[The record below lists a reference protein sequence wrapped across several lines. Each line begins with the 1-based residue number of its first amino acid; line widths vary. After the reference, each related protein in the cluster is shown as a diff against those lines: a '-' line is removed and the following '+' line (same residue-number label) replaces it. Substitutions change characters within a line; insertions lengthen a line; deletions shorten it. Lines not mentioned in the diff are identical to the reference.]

1 VPGELKKESS
11 HMNETNN
18 SAAPNAATTTA
29 EVPVSE
35 PGSNPASSS
44 FGADLPIPIS
54 WLIGGVV
61 LLVVLFIA
69 KKKGLLDRI
78 RFFFLQTREELA
90 KCSWP
95 TRDELKGS
103 TWMVLAAVFMLGF
116 FTFMADLFL
125 GDMFIQ
131 RFLLEYLA
139 KGGATT

>member
-1 VPGELKKESS
+1 
-11 HMNETNN
+11 MNETNN
-18 SAAPNAATTTA
+18 SAAPNASTTTV

-35 PGSNPASSS
+35 PGGNSASSS
-44 FGADLPIPIS
+44 SSVDLPLPIS

-78 RFFFLQTREELA
+78 RFFFLQTREELV

>member
-1 VPGELKKESS
+1 
-11 HMNETNN
+11 MNETNN
-18 SAAPNAATTTA
+18 SAAPNVATTTA
-29 EVPVSE
+29 EVPLSASDV
-35 PGSNPASSS
+35 PIVGSP
-44 FGADLPIPIS
+44 LPIS
-54 WLIGGVV
+54 WLIGGAIL
-61 LLVVLFIA
+61 LLVLYIA

-78 RFFFLQTREELA
+78 RFFFLQTREELV

-139 KGGATT
+139 KGGLTT

>member
-1 VPGELKKESS
+1 
-11 HMNETNN
+11 MNETNN
-18 SAAPNAATTTA
+18 SAAPNVATTTA
-29 EVPVSE
+29 EVPLSAPDVPSV
-35 PGSNPASSS
+35 GSP
-44 FGADLPIPIS
+44 LPIS
-54 WLIGGVV
+54 WLIGGAIL
-61 LLVVLFIA
+61 LLVLYIA

-78 RFFFLQTREELA
+78 RFFFLQTREELV

-125 GDMFIQ
+125 GDMPIQ

-139 KGGATT
+139 KGGLTT

>member
-1 VPGELKKESS
+1 
-11 HMNETNN
+11 MNETNN
-18 SAAPNAATTTA
+18 SATSNVATTTA
-29 EVPVSE
+29 EIPVSE
-35 PGSNPASSS
+35 GGSNPDSSS
-44 FGADLPIPIS
+44 SSVDLPLPIS
-54 WLIGGVV
+54 WLIGGFV
-61 LLVVLFIA
+61 LIVVLFIA

-116 FTFMADLFL
+116 FTFMADLLL

-139 KGGATT
+139 KGGATI

>member
-1 VPGELKKESS
+1 
-11 HMNETNN
+11 MNETNN
-18 SAAPNAATTTA
+18 SAAPSGSTTIA
-29 EVPVSE
+29 EMPVSE
-35 PGSNPASSS
+35 PGVNSASSPS
-44 FGADLPIPIS
+44 SVDLPLPIS
-54 WLIGGVV
+54 WLIGGAI
-61 LLVVLFIA
+61 LLVVLYVA

-116 FTFMADLFL
+116 FTFMADLLL

-131 RFLLEYLA
+131 KFLLEYLA
-139 KGGATT
+139 KGGATI

>member
-1 VPGELKKESS
+1 
-11 HMNETNN
+11 MNETNN
-18 SAAPNAATTTA
+18 SAAPNVATTTT
-29 EVPVSE
+29 EVPLSASDVPSV
-35 PGSNPASSS
+35 GSP
-44 FGADLPIPIS
+44 LPIS
-54 WLIGGVV
+54 WLIGGAIL
-61 LLVVLFIA
+61 LLVLYIA

-78 RFFFLQTREELA
+78 RFFFLQTREELV

-125 GDMFIQ
+125 GDMVIQ

-139 KGGATT
+139 KGGLTT

>member
-1 VPGELKKESS
+1 
-11 HMNETNN
+11 MNETNN
-18 SAAPNAATTTA
+18 SAAPNVATTTT
-29 EVPVSE
+29 EVPLSASDVPSV
-35 PGSNPASSS
+35 GSP
-44 FGADLPIPIS
+44 LPIS
-54 WLIGGVV
+54 WLIGGAIL
-61 LLVVLFIA
+61 LLVLYIA

-78 RFFFLQTREELA
+78 RFFFLQTREELV

-116 FTFMADLFL
+116 FSFMADLLL

-139 KGGATT
+139 KGGLTT

>member
-1 VPGELKKESS
+1 
-11 HMNETNN
+11 M
-18 SAAPNAATTTA
+18 
-29 EVPVSE
+29 
-35 PGSNPASSS
+35 
-44 FGADLPIPIS
+44 
-54 WLIGGVV
+54 LIGNVHQDCGQEGSLMENHSRVHSRF
-61 LLVVLFIA
+61 LLT
-69 KKKGLLDRI
+69 
-78 RFFFLQTREELA
+78 FFFLQTREELV

-139 KGGATT
+139 KGGLTT

>member
-1 VPGELKKESS
+1 
-11 HMNETNN
+11 MNETNN

-29 EVPVSE
+29 EMPVGE
-35 PGSNPASSS
+35 PSINPASSS
-44 FGADLPIPIS
+44 SGVDLPLPIS

-61 LLVVLFIA
+61 LLVILFIA

-116 FTFMADLFL
+116 FTFMADLLL

-139 KGGATT
+139 KGGATI

>member
-1 VPGELKKESS
+1 
-11 HMNETNN
+11 MNETNN
-18 SAAPNAATTTA
+18 SAAPNVATTTT
-29 EVPVSE
+29 EVPLSASDVPSV
-35 PGSNPASSS
+35 GSP
-44 FGADLPIPIS
+44 LPIS
-54 WLIGGVV
+54 WLIGGAAL
-61 LLVVLFIA
+61 LLVLYIA

-78 RFFFLQTREELA
+78 RFFFLQTREELV

-139 KGGATT
+139 KGGLTT

>member
-1 VPGELKKESS
+1 
-11 HMNETNN
+11 MNETNN
-18 SAAPNAATTTA
+18 SAAPNVAATTS
-29 EVPVSE
+29 EVPLSASDVPSV
-35 PGSNPASSS
+35 GSP
-44 FGADLPIPIS
+44 LPIS
-54 WLIGGVV
+54 WLIGGAIL
-61 LLVVLFIA
+61 LLVLYIA

-78 RFFFLQTREELA
+78 RFFFLQTREELV

-139 KGGATT
+139 KGGLTT

>member
-1 VPGELKKESS
+1 
-11 HMNETNN
+11 MNETNN
-18 SAAPNAATTTA
+18 SAAPNVATTTT
-29 EVPVSE
+29 EVPISAKDVPSV
-35 PGSNPASSS
+35 GSP
-44 FGADLPIPIS
+44 LPVS
-54 WLIGGVV
+54 WLIGGAV
-61 LLVVLFIA
+61 LLLVLYIA

-78 RFFFLQTREELA
+78 RFFFLQTREELV

-139 KGGATT
+139 KGGLTT

>member
-1 VPGELKKESS
+1 
-11 HMNETNN
+11 MNETNN
-18 SAAPNAATTTA
+18 SAASNVATTTT
-29 EVPVSE
+29 EIPVSE
-35 PGSNPASSS
+35 GGSNPASSS
-44 FGADLPIPIS
+44 SSVDLPLPIS
-54 WLIGGVV
+54 WLIGGFV
-61 LLVVLFIA
+61 LIVVLFIA

-116 FTFMADLFL
+116 FTFMADLLL

-139 KGGATT
+139 KGGATI

>member
-1 VPGELKKESS
+1 
-11 HMNETNN
+11 MNETNN
-18 SAAPNAATTTA
+18 SATSNVATTTA
-29 EVPVSE
+29 EIPVSE
-35 PGSNPASSS
+35 GGSNPASGSS
-44 FGADLPIPIS
+44 SVDLPLPIS
-54 WLIGGVV
+54 WLIGGFV
-61 LLVVLFIA
+61 LIVVLFIA

-116 FTFMADLFL
+116 FTFMADLLL

-139 KGGATT
+139 KGEATI

>member
-1 VPGELKKESS
+1 
-11 HMNETNN
+11 MNETNN
-18 SAAPNAATTTA
+18 SAAPNVATTTA
-29 EVPVSE
+29 EVPLSDSDVPSV
-35 PGSNPASSS
+35 GSP
-44 FGADLPIPIS
+44 LPIS
-54 WLIGGVV
+54 WLIGGAIL
-61 LLVVLFIA
+61 LLVLYIA

-78 RFFFLQTREELA
+78 RFFFLQTREELV

-139 KGGATT
+139 KGGLTT

>member
-1 VPGELKKESS
+1 
-11 HMNETNN
+11 MNETNN
-18 SAAPNAATTTA
+18 SAAPNVATTTT
-29 EVPVSE
+29 EVPLSGLDVPSV
-35 PGSNPASSS
+35 GSP
-44 FGADLPIPIS
+44 LPIS
-54 WLIGGVV
+54 WLIGGVIL
-61 LLVVLFIA
+61 LLVLYIA

-78 RFFFLQTREELA
+78 RFFFLQTREELV

-139 KGGATT
+139 KGGLTT

>member
-1 VPGELKKESS
+1 
-11 HMNETNN
+11 MNETNN
-18 SAAPNAATTTA
+18 SATSNVATTTA
-29 EVPVSE
+29 EIPVSE
-35 PGSNPASSS
+35 GGSNPASSS
-44 FGADLPIPIS
+44 SSVDLPLQIP
-54 WLIGGVV
+54 WLIGGFV
-61 LLVVLFIA
+61 LIVVLFIA

-116 FTFMADLFL
+116 FTFMADLLL

-139 KGGATT
+139 KGGATI